1 VIKQQR
7 CAAVSFWKKHE
18 TFKNKLRINVMK
30 GRGDRMTKYIV
41 FLFSFLFIFMAIQI
55 GSGIL
60 LTWLYT
66 PDPAKLWSE
75 AAQAPAEVQFVGPNF
90 GMLFISAVL
99 ALVISLLI
107 MKLFRRFSRPHH
119 G

>member
-1 VIKQQR
+1 
-7 CAAVSFWKKHE
+7 
-18 TFKNKLRINVMK
+18 MK
-30 GRGDRMTKYIV
+30 KYIV
-41 FLFSFLFIFMAIQI
+41 FLFSFLLIFMTIQI
-55 GSGIL
+55 GSGIV
-60 LTWLYT
+60 LTWLYM

-107 MKLFRRFSRPHH
+107 MKLFRRFSRPHR